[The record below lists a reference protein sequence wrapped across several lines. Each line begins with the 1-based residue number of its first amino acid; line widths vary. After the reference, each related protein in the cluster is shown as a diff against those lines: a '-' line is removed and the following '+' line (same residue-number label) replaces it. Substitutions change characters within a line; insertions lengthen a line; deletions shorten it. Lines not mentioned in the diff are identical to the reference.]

1 MSARGVVFEYIQYL
15 HSLLCR
21 AVDQWLCSVSVLHS
35 EIFTGWRCYQQT
47 VQKLICLSDLKWCC
61 FSMFISSYS
70 YVLFR
75 CVNRHFPLS
84 LSNCKPKYCK
94 VITLLSLY
102 PLICYPSK
110 YSRVIIFSA
119 VSFTSTSELADF
131 QWMHLLLAPLV
142 STNIPLLQCITRN
155 MHFYWLDQVYLHI
168 VHDYRITFRLH
179 DHHCSLVACQIVIQ
193 DIWVGLGRVMSRQMS
208 SSAKPCSV
216 SLLVQSSLFYWSG
229 DFVRFIYD
237 GK

>member
-1 MSARGVVFEYIQYL
+1 MSAWGVVFEYIQYL

-119 VSFTSTSELADF
+119 VSLTSTSELADF

-142 STNIPLLQCITRN
+142 YQYSIVAVYYQKYAFLLVRSGLLTYSTWLSDHIQITRLPLFTGC
-155 MHFYWLDQVYLHI
+155 MPDCHTGHLSWTGQCYVTSDELLSQTMFCFTP
-168 VHDYRITFRLH
+168 RF
-179 DHHCSLVACQIVIQ
+179 
-193 DIWVGLGRVMSRQMS
+193 
-208 SSAKPCSV
+208 V
-216 SLLVQSSLFYWSG
+216 S
-229 DFVRFIYD
+229 FVLQKWEFCPFHLRR
-237 GK
+237 

>member
-1 MSARGVVFEYIQYL
+1 MSAWGVVFEYIQYL

-75 CVNRHFPLS
+75 CVNRHYPLS
-84 LSNCKPKYCK
+84 LSNCKPKYRK
-94 VITLLSLY
+94 MITLLLLY

-110 YSRVIIFSA
+110 YSRVIIFSP
-119 VSFTSTSELADF
+119 VSFRSTSELADF
-131 QWMHLLLAPLV
+131 QWMHLLLAPVLYQYYIATVYFQKYAFLLV
-142 STNIPLLQCITRN
+142 RSGLTMYNTWPS
-155 MHFYWLDQVYLHI
+155 DHI
-168 VHDYRITFRLH
+168 QIKRYHS
-179 DHHCSLVACQIVIQ
+179 SLVACQIVIK
-193 DIWVGLGRVMSRQMS
+193 DISVGPGQCMLH
-208 SSAKPCSV
+208 
-216 SLLVQSSLFYWSG
+216 
-229 DFVRFIYD
+229 
-237 GK
+237 

>member
-1 MSARGVVFEYIQYL
+1 MSAWGVVFEYIQYL

-47 VQKLICLSDLKWCC
+47 VQQLICLSDLKWCC

-142 STNIPLLQCITRN
+142 YQYSIVAVYYQKYAFLLVRSGLLTYSTWLSDHTQITRLPLFTGCMPDCHTGHLSWTGQCYVTSDELLSQTMFCFTLRLVHFVLQKWEFCPFHLQC
-155 MHFYWLDQVYLHI
+155 
-168 VHDYRITFRLH
+168 
-179 DHHCSLVACQIVIQ
+179 
-193 DIWVGLGRVMSRQMS
+193 
-208 SSAKPCSV
+208 
-216 SLLVQSSLFYWSG
+216 
-229 DFVRFIYD
+229 
-237 GK
+237 